1 MLDEFEWPRPDND
14 ADERIVGN
22 VRKHGCHIVGIMPDE
37 ERLGYAFSIGLFVN
51 YGHPEIVIFGLDRR
65 DAGNVIND
73 IRDRVSRGQRYAAG
87 DVGDQLLVGHK
98 TCFADVPLQ
107 CYRDY
112 LGTAIWFYAK
122 SPRPFPCLQLVWPDR
137 AGRFPWQAEF
147 DPALRKYQPLLRG
160 FS

>member
-37 ERLGYAFSIGLFVN
+37 ERPGYAFSIGLFVN

-98 TCFADVPLQ
+98 ACFADVP
-107 CYRDY
+107 
-112 LGTAIWFYAK
+112 
-122 SPRPFPCLQLVWPDR
+122 PRPFPCLQLVWPDR